1 MSIVTATQYGLKGL
15 ALFAAADQLDKRTG
29 GKGDVTLW
37 MEGGQRGPKPASLVL
52 YERHMDNV
60 TADKGADVYLT
71 EDVYNINDIDKT
83 KLNNYYFNPE
93 INQYN
98 ENTNL
103 WYNYRRAS
111 ANIRTEDMGDGNI
124 VVADDAQRTEFM
136 KEEYD
141 YDGINEYLKLNQV
154 NQTIDLKNALP
165 DVSPEIQEEIK
176 RRIELLQTTNDAKYR
191 ESYMYSGVRGAREG
205 VDFLTDAGIG
215 AGFKALGNLPSM
227 YQELRGLGLLGKSKL
242 QGVGEEI
249 EDYFNPSAE
258 QRREDAVE
266 ETTANG
272 FIYNPESDASIS
284 EALAKE
290 RFLLGRENR
299 ENIDNHI
306 TYRSAL
312 MGSHTVS
319 SATETVREMLI
330 FGKLLEGRVLFKGD
344 RLAAIDPLTLPNMI
358 KNPKSIFDVRNPTT
372 FDSIYDTAAT
382 AEISKLAGLT
392 YKQRLVTL
400 KDAGTTGFFA
410 GRYKALPIVGQAAR
424 HDHLFSMAGVYGPEA
439 KRFSQR
445 LYQYGN
451 LGAALSG
458 TSIYVAQLQNPESTW
473 INNGWFT
480 VGAGLFGGV
489 SAPFLGMA
497 MSQGFNKFSAAVHLS
512 YNPLGTQKNLRM
524 RTDRYLQY
532 NKEMPPELLDELNGT
547 IDAMPD
553 SAIPAGRFN
562 ENGKIYK
569 DGYLHDEFIKGSPR
583 LNTKELNPDGTI
595 NYGTADEIA
604 YANAQKAY
612 NKKMNVIGM
621 NDKGVKN
628 VSKFISMVHKLRDA
642 PKTKPLYERLMTEVE
657 ATNKDIDTLRGA
669 FFDAD
674 GRLKPKY
681 EALDADGKPV
691 INAEDLEDLD
701 MYLDMYMGNTMLAQF
716 TDMMQEAAN
725 LGIFGKNIDSLF
737 ANDYLEMLGA
747 MEGNLAKLSNMH
759 AAIVKTMGVDDA
771 GNPNTEV
778 LEVLT
783 KLDDGRKLQTA
794 KFQDKYDFIDA
805 ELDKLQIRTDSEMQ
819 GFSIDDIYDL
829 ESSIGKIDV
838 RRIPSLKKY
847 ESKYTKITGSSR
859 STRETDMN
867 VLGEEILEV
876 IRARYDD
883 VFGESGTMKDLYN
896 NVKKVKTQARG
907 EPEGT
912 FVYEDLKILDF
923 DTPAMRR
930 VKQAALAGEGTDTPD
945 AQLVMDPHWQGINSL
960 FKKGGAPV
968 KRTFTPTDA
977 NGKAIGEPI
986 EIYVDVDTTM
996 DDLLRVRSQ
1005 FRTIQKE
1012 KLTSI
1017 EGHDAGENAI
1027 DITRYLDDSTR
1038 EDLQAANKAYLE
1050 ASENWK
1056 GGIGR
1061 QYMDTDK
1068 AGSGAPIETRFTIYD
1083 TLIEGM
1089 LADPDRLAGKLDVFF
1104 DSREAGIDYLTKA
1117 LAHRIHMGRKF
1128 SEDDFSKID
1137 YFFAQADKFET
1148 SGGELLSVNP
1158 VTKTPILGKETLQFS
1173 DKVKDLKDMY
1183 GARQRI
1189 GDEVGA
1195 DIRGYGRSAKNIE
1208 AARLED
1214 EGNLQIIFKGMD
1226 IGKGRRDKVSFYQRL
1241 NNDGIDGINELKES
1255 FFGGGYSGTLTEAD
1269 FDNAILHVVKEQLEL
1284 QFRAKSKTA
1293 RVIPKVSKVGKD
1305 GLTKDDK
1312 GWIEQLNIEADGYQ
1326 QVLADNKNIIEYL
1339 ETIFPSVGKEAELLK
1354 DIQLLTRSSITQRG
1368 NAPKGNIRNIPSPTS
1383 FSTYQSYGWAWAR
1396 GVVGSKWIAAQLG
1409 RTHIANTNA
1418 KMYVQVL
1425 TDPDAKSL
1433 LFKITNGKTLK
1444 AKEKI
1449 RFKDY
1454 LITMLPTLREV
1465 YGDMTEGERM
1475 SRTETWEKK
1484 IDAYVDLA
1492 ARGGIPDSLTKP
1504 Q

>member
-1 MSIVTATQYGLKGL
+1 MSLLQASKYAFKGV
-15 ALFAAADQLDKRTG
+15 ALYAAADQLDKRTG

-37 MEGGQRGPKPASLVL
+37 MEGGQEGPKPPSLVL
-52 YERHMDNV
+52 FENHMANV
-60 TADKGADVYLT
+60 SVDKGANVYLT
-71 EDVYNINDIDKT
+71 EDVYNINDVDKT
-83 KLNNYYFNPE
+83 KLNNYYYNPE

-103 WYNYRRAS
+103 WYNYRKAS

-136 KEEYD
+136 KKEYD
-141 YDGINEYLKLNQV
+141 YDGMNDYLTNNQLNQA
-154 NQTIDLKNALP
+154 IDLENALP
-165 DVSPEIQEEIK
+165 DVSPEIQEELK

-191 ESYMYSGVRGAREG
+191 ASYMYSGVKGAREG
-205 VDFLTDAGIG
+205 VDYLVDAGIG
-215 AGFKALGNLPSM
+215 TGIKALRNIPSM
-227 YQELRGLGLLGKSKL
+227 AIELDALRLLGKSKL
-242 QGVGEEI
+242 QMVGEEI

-258 QRREDAVE
+258 QRRENAVE

-284 EALAKE
+284 EALSKE
-290 RFLLGRENR
+290 RYLLAKGKRED
-299 ENIDNHI
+299 IDNQI
-306 TYRSAL
+306 RYRSAL
-312 MGSHTVS
+312 MGSYTVAA
-319 SATETVREMLI
+319 ATETIREMSI

-344 RLAAIDPLTLPNMI
+344 RLAAIDPLTLPGMI
-358 KNPKSIFDVRNPTT
+358 KNPRSIFDVRNPAT
-372 FDSIYDTAAT
+372 FDSIYNTAAVD
-382 AEISKLAGLT
+382 EISKLAGLT

-400 KDAGTTGFFA
+400 KDAGSTGFLA

-424 HDHLFSMAGVYGPEA
+424 HDHLFSMAGAYGPEA

-458 TSIYVAQLQNPESTW
+458 TSIYVAQLENPESTW

-480 VGAGLFGGV
+480 VGSSLLGGV
-489 SAPFLGMA
+489 SAPFLGQA
-497 MSQGFNKFSAAVHLS
+497 MSQGFSKFSAAVHLA

-553 SAIPAGRFN
+553 EAIPAGRFN

-595 NYGTADEIA
+595 NYGTADEVA

-612 NKKMNVIGM
+612 NRKMDIVGM
-621 NDKGVKN
+621 SNDGVKN
-628 VSKFISMVHKLRDA
+628 VSKFISMVHKLRDD
-642 PKTKPLYERLMTEVE
+642 PKTKPLYERLMAEVE
-657 ATNKDIDTLRGA
+657 ATNKDIDTLKGS

-674 GRLKPKY
+674 GRLKAKY
-681 EALDADGKPV
+681 EALDADGNPV
-691 INAEDLEDLD
+691 INAQDLEDLD

-725 LGIFGKNIDSLF
+725 LGIFGKNIDGLF

-759 AAIVKTMGVDDA
+759 AAIVKTMGVDEA
-771 GNPNTEV
+771 GNPNTSV

-783 KLDDGRKLQTA
+783 KLDDGRKLQSA
-794 KFQDKYDFIDA
+794 KFQDKFDFIET

-819 GFSIDDIYDL
+819 GFSIDDVYDL

-838 RRIPSLKKY
+838 RQIPSLKMY
-847 ESKYTKITGSSR
+847 ESRYNKITGSNRSSR
-859 STRETDMN
+859 EADMN
-867 VLGEEILEV
+867 NLGEEILFV
-876 IRARYDD
+876 IKANYKSI
-883 VFGESGTMKDLYN
+883 FGEEGSMKAAYN
-896 NVKKVKTQARG
+896 NVKKTKVQARG

-996 DDLLRVRSQ
+996 DDLLRVRSE
-1005 FRTIQKE
+1005 FNTIRQE
-1012 KLTSI
+1012 NLTSI
-1017 EGHDAGENAI
+1017 QGHDAGENAVN
-1027 DITRYLDDSTR
+1027 ITKYLDDSTR
-1038 EDLQAANKAYLE
+1038 EDLKAANKAYLE

-1056 GGIGR
+1056 GGLGR
-1061 QYMDTDK
+1061 EFMETDK
-1068 AGSGAPIETRFTIYD
+1068 KGSGAPIETRFTIHD
-1083 TLIEGM
+1083 TLIDG
-1089 LADPDRLAGKLDVFF
+1089 LIADPDRLAGKLDVFF
-1104 DSREAGIDYLTKA
+1104 NSRKEGIDYLTTV

-1137 YFFAQADKFET
+1137 YFFAQAEGFET

-1158 VTKTPILGKETLQFS
+1158 VTKTPILGRETLQFT

-1195 DIRGYGRSAKNIE
+1195 EIRVYGRN
-1208 AARLED
+1208 ARNAERARQED
-1214 EGNLQIIFKGMD
+1214 EGNLEIILKGMD
-1226 IGKGRRDKVSFYQRL
+1226 IGKGRRDKVSLYQRL

-1269 FDNAILHVVKEQLEL
+1269 FDNAILHVLKEQLEI
-1284 QFRAKSKTA
+1284 QFRAKSQTA
-1293 RVIPKVSKVGKD
+1293 RVMPRVSKVGKG
-1305 GLTKDDK
+1305 GLSKDDR

-1326 QVLADNKNIIEYL
+1326 QVLADNKNIIDYL
-1339 ETIFPSVGKEAELLK
+1339 ESIFPSIGKEKELLEN
-1354 DIQLLTRSSITQRG
+1354 IQLLTRSSITQRG
-1368 NAPKGNIRNIPSPTS
+1368 NAPKGNILNVPSPTS

-1444 AKEKI
+1444 KREKM

-1475 SRTETWEKK
+1475 SREKTWEKK